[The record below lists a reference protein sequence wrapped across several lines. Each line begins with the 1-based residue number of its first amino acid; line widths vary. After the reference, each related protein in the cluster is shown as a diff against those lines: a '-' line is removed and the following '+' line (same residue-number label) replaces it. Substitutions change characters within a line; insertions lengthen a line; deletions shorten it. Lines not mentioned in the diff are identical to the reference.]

1 MAAAIHT
8 VVAVNSVTSLIR
20 IAVDYARK
28 KKGLTQIHNLASC
41 SFNEKFTAVLE
52 ELTSGKYDKVIDN
65 FFKFRSKLG
74 DAIDFKFDGDPDSLE
89 GRLYGFARQY
99 C

>member
-1 MAAAIHT
+1 MANIHT

-28 KKGLTQIHNLASC
+28 KKGLVQLHNLASC
-41 SFNEKFTAVLE
+41 SFNEGFTAVLE
-52 ELTSGKYDKVIDN
+52 ELTSGNYDETIDK
-65 FFKFRSKLG
+65 FFKFRATLG
-74 DAIDFKFDGDPDSLE
+74 DKIDFKFDGDPDSCE
-89 GRLYGFARQY
+89 GKLYGFAMRY